1 MKSKARWS
9 GGWLLHSLYI
19 TAALEKTSARLR
31 NSGQAAHAKLRIV
44 VLNFRSVSGAY
55 DYRHESY
62 PSKKSW
68 RTLFQDDRSFDEINA
83 YA

>member
-44 VLNFRSVSGAY
+44 SLILGKFLGVATTNCKQNEGQKRAGPGIIDPA
-55 DYRHESY
+55 
-62 PSKKSW
+62 
-68 RTLFQDDRSFDEINA
+68 
-83 YA
+83 